1 MTTLKQEFVN
11 AAKETPRMFFAPLVG
26 AARAIA
32 REFKVSGKKKA
43 KKEDG
48 YRIVVINRSTMRRMR
63 IAAKRVKCEPAV
75 RVEDAQEPK
84 RAEC

>member
-1 MTTLKQEFVN
+1 MTTLKEEFVN

-32 REFKVSGKKKA
+32 REFKVLGKKA

-48 YRIVVINRSTMRRMR
+48 YRIVVVNRSTMRRMR
-63 IAAKRVKCEPAV
+63 IAAKRVKCESAV
-75 RVEDAQEPK
+75 RVEDTQEPK